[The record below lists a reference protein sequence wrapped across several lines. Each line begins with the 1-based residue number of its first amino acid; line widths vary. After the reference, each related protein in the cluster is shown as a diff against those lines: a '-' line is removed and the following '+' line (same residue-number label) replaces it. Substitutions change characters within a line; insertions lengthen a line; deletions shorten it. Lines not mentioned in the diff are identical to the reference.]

1 MIHFLV
7 GGGDHWMGGGGMGG
21 GVRGYGDNYERGPRT
36 LRTVCGEEGTGHRIH
51 MRGLPFRATEDDI
64 ADFFRPLHPVSVTI
78 GYEQGRATGEADV
91 EFETHE
97 DAVRAMSRDKQNMQH
112 RYIELFL
119 NSTAGPA
126 GYGYGGGYHA

>member
-64 ADFFRPLHPVSVTI
+64 ADVKK
-78 GYEQGRATGEADV
+78 
-91 EFETHE
+91 
-97 DAVRAMSRDKQNMQH
+97 KQLLLD
-112 RYIELFL
+112 IV
-119 NSTAGPA
+119 
-126 GYGYGGGYHA
+126 